1 MVVLYEL
8 ALLLINLLQQ
18 MEKQKDFKNHMDKL
32 FQRTVISME
41 HLTQRAEIST
51 NQIKIQRIKNLLT
64 FFPV

>member
-1 MVVLYEL
+1 
-8 ALLLINLLQQ
+8 